1 MGLKEN
7 TRGLERCVTIAVY
20 QIFLGAF
27 RGIFIT
33 LQQKTCRLGFSNS
46 RFVCIKSV

>member
-1 MGLKEN
+1 MVLN
-7 TRGLERCVTIAVY
+7 TAADFR
-20 QIFLGAF
+20 IFPDPF